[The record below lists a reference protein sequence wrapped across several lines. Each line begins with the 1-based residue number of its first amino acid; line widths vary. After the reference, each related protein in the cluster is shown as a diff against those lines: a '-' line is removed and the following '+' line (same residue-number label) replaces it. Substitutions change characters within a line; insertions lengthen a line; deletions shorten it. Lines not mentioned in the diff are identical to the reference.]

1 MNIQE
6 FKKGEIITRTEPSLA
21 IFGGGINFM
30 GVETASRG
38 DRSYMGSKLQFV
50 GIANGQIYFKS
61 LDSTDI
67 AIFGKDRIF
76 DLALDAFSEGWEY
89 YIDPQTL
96 LQDNTPI
103 PQMSKQQLEKAL
115 QEALDKEDFE
125 KATEIRDKIA
135 KL

>member
-30 GVETASRG
+30 GVETAPKG
-38 DRSYMGSKLQFV
+38 DRSYMGDKLQFV

-61 LDSTDI
+61 LKPIYIT
-67 AIFGKDRIF
+67 IFGQDKIF
-76 DLALDAFSEGWEY
+76 DLPLDTFSEGWEY
-89 YIDPQTL
+89 YIDPETL

-115 QEALDKEDFE
+115 KDALDKEDFE
-125 KATEIRDKIA
+125 KAAELRDKLN